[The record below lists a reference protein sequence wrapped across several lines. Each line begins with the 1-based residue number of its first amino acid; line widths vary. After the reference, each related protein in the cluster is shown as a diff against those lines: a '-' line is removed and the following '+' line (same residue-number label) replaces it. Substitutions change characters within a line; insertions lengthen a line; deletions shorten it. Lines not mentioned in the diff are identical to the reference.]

1 MKKLRPFAWVIIAI
15 NLYFLIS
22 FFWDYDVNAD
32 DTANGIGL
40 MVLFFWLAMVN
51 TVLYVIFRVTSGR
64 KPSENSTLESKLKEI
79 DRLKTD
85 GLITEEEYTAKRKA
99 ILESN

>member
-79 DRLKTD
+79 DRLKAD
-85 GLITEEEYTAKRKA
+85 GLITEEEYTTKRKA
-99 ILESN
+99 ILDSN